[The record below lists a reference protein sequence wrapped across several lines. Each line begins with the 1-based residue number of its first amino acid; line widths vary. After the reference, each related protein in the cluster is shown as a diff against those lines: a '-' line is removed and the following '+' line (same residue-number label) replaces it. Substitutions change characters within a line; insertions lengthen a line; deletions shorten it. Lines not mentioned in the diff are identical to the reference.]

1 MVDDLTPQ
9 NAAPTGDALLDP
21 EQKPGFFASST
32 GRIVLIVS
40 AVLGFLMVAGI
51 AVAVVMT
58 FFLGNAAEDLLTSGT
73 TPGGSGSTT
82 ATTAA
87 DPVEPDEVPLS
98 DVFTFRD
105 IFDPL
110 LKPAAAVDDET
121 SDGGSSE
128 TSETADGEAGTLYL
142 QNIVVEDG
150 VSKAVL
156 LYNGTM
162 YTLPQG
168 GTIPGTPWQVLSIG
182 STSVV
187 MLYGDSQISLS
198 VGQGVVDS
206 SQDISNK

>member
-9 NAAPTGDALLDP
+9 NAAPTGDPMPDP
-21 EQKPGFFASST
+21 DKKPGFFGTSA
-32 GRIVLIVS
+32 GRIVLIAG
-40 AVLGFLMVAGI
+40 AVIGFLVIAGI

-73 TPGGSGSTT
+73 TPGSSSSATTT
-82 ATTAA
+82 ADAE
-87 DPVEPDEVPLS
+87 PVEPDEVPLS

-110 LKPAAAVDDET
+110 LKPAAAEEASET
-121 SDGGSSE
+121 SSE
-128 TSETADGEAGTLYL
+128 TSETADSEAGTLYL
-142 QNIVVEDG
+142 QNIIVEDG

-156 LYNGTM
+156 LYNSTV

-168 GTIPGTPWQVLSIG
+168 GVIPGTPWQVLSIG

-206 SQDISNK
+206 SQDVSNK